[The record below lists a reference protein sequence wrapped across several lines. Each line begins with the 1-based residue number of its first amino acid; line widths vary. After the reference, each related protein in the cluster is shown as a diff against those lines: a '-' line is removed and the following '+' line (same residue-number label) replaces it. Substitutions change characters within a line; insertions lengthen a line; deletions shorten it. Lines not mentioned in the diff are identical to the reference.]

1 MNDMDDDRPMEKEIL
16 ERVEKEQRRQAQAET
31 AEGEGQMDDT
41 RFIQDCLRFNEMG
54 DGVLFAH
61 LNGNSFVFNKSSGE
75 WLAWQAHHW
84 EIDVGETALSAVDS
98 VAQAYDAEGRKV
110 GEKINWAVKKG
121 DQGAEDSLRERQKG
135 LFKRATKLRSDRGRH
150 NCLAFARTNPVQ
162 SLSIVGEQ
170 IDQHPYLLACKNGV
184 IDLRTGDL
192 RPGRPDDFLMRSSP
206 IEYHGVKTQAPIW
219 EGFLG
224 SIFEDPT
231 PCSETGRP
239 HGELLKEYVQRL
251 FGYAATGLTVEPVV
265 PILLGQGRNG
275 KSTLVETISYVMGN
289 LAGPIPA
296 EMLLDAGRFTNAN
309 APTPDIM
316 DLRGL
321 RIAFASEI
329 EENRRFSASRLK
341 WLSGSDSL
349 VGRSPHDKHCTR
361 FAPTHT
367 LVLLSNHEPGAPM
380 NDPAFWERI
389 HLVPFKY
396 AFVDRPPKTEFE
408 KRSDKML
415 AKKLRD
421 EAPGILA
428 WLVRGCIAWEEQ
440 GLCPPE
446 TVKKATAEY
455 RRGEDLLA
463 DFLEERCYLDAECRE
478 QTTPLYDAF
487 KEWWSDNVSK
497 KPLSHKK
504 FGDMMTRRFE
514 KRKISG
520 VNFYSGL
527 RLLAK

>member
-1 MNDMDDDRPMEKEIL
+1 MENENESLQSKVL
-16 ERVEKEQRRQAQAET
+16 GRVEKERRRQEKADASD
-31 AEGEGQMDDT
+31 AEGQKKHQ
-41 RFIQDCLRFNEMG
+41 RFVQDCLRFNEMG
-54 DGVLFAH
+54 DGVLFVH
-61 LNGNSFVFNKSSGE
+61 LNGHSFVFNKSSGE
-75 WLAWQAHHW
+75 WLTWQGHHW
-84 EIDVGETALSAVDS
+84 EIDVGETAISAVES
-98 VAQAYDAEGRKV
+98 VAEAYDEEALKV
-110 GEKINWAVKKG
+110 GEKITWAIKKG
-121 DQGAEDSLRERQKG
+121 DQDAEESLRERQKA
-135 LFKRATKLRSDRGRH
+135 LFKRATKLRSDRGRR
-150 NCLAFARTNPVQ
+150 NCLAFARTNSMR
-162 SLSIVGEQ
+162 SLHIMGEQ
-170 IDQHPYLLACKNGV
+170 IDRRPYLLACKNGV
-184 IDLRTGDL
+184 VDLRTGDL

-206 IEYHGVKTQAPIW
+206 VEYHGIETPAPIW
-219 EGFLG
+219 AAFLEG
-224 SIFEDPT
+224 IFEDHTLCP
-231 PCSETGRP
+231 ERKRP
-239 HGELLKEYVQRL
+239 QGELLQEYVQRL
-251 FGYAATGLTVEPVV
+251 LGYAATGLTVEPVV

-275 KSTLVETISYVMGN
+275 KSTLVETISYVMGD
-289 LAGPIPA
+289 LAGPIPS
-296 EMLLDAGRFTNAN
+296 EMLLDAGRFTNSN

-396 AFVDRPPKTEFE
+396 AFVDRPPKTDFE

-415 AKKLRD
+415 AAKLRE

-428 WLVRGCIAWEEQ
+428 WLVRGCLAWQEQ

-446 TVKKATAEY
+446 KVKRATAEY

-463 DFLEERCYLDAECRE
+463 DFLEEKCFLDAGCRE

-487 KEWWSDNVSK
+487 KDWWTDNVSK

-504 FGDMMTRRFE
+504 FGEMMTRRFE
-514 KRKISG
+514 KRKIDG
-520 VNFYSGL
+520 VNFYFGL
-527 RLLAK
+527 RILVK